1 MGLFDRFRK
10 SKKDDRE
17 DFDDVE
23 ADVDD
28 ADDTSDD
35 DVYSD
40 DDDLGETNLG
50 EDVDGTE
57 TAEAAEGD
65 DLGDEE
71 EFAKAAPLDRLENG
85 PWDADEDAGEE
96 NRVDLGALRV
106 PVRDGMQVRLDAEDK
121 TGRIL
126 AVTLVHK
133 GGALQLQAFAAP
145 RGEGLWNTVRKQIVD
160 NVTQK
165 GGTLEELYTELGHEL
180 LTKIPARTSDGRAA
194 ARVARFA
201 GVDGPR
207 WFIRGVFSGKAITDD
222 EVRAELT
229 ALFRGTIVN
238 RGIEAMPPR
247 ELLVLSEPKAAAA
260 RADDQDAEKDDDINP
275 FERGPEIT
283 EVR

>member
-10 SKKDDRE
+10 SKKDERE
-17 DFDDVE
+17 DIDDVE
-23 ADVDD
+23 ADDVDA
-28 ADDTSDD
+28 ADVASDD
-35 DVYSD
+35 DLD
-40 DDDLGETNLG
+40 
-50 EDVDGTE
+50 EDVDGAE
-57 TAEAAEGD
+57 TDTVDEDEED
-65 DLGDEE
+65 DDE

-85 PWDADEDAGEE
+85 PWDADEDPEEE

-145 RGEGLWNTVRKQIVD
+145 RTEGLWNTVRRQIVD

-165 GGTLEELYTELGHEL
+165 GGTIEELYTELGHEL
-180 LTKIPARTSDGRAA
+180 LTKIPTRTSDGRAA

-229 ALFRGTIVN
+229 TLFRGTVVN
-238 RGIEAMPPR
+238 RGTEAMPPR

-260 RADDQDAEKDDDINP
+260 RADDLDSPKDDDLNP

-283 EVR
+283 EIR

>member
-17 DFDDVE
+17 DIDDVE
-23 ADVDD
+23 ADDVDL
-28 ADDTSDD
+28 ADEDLDE
-35 DVYSD
+35 
-40 DDDLGETNLG
+40 DDLGEESDGAATAG
-50 EDVDGTE
+50 TAIDDADEHEDID
-57 TAEAAEGD
+57 
-65 DLGDEE
+65 DEE

-85 PWDADEDAGEE
+85 PWDVDEDPGEE

-126 AVTLVHK
+126 AVTLVHQ

-145 RGEGLWNTVRKQIVD
+145 RTEGLWNTVREQIVD

-165 GGTLEELYTELGHEL
+165 GGTIEELYTELGHEL
-180 LTKIPARTSDGRAA
+180 LTKIPTRTSDGRAA

-229 ALFRGTIVN
+229 ALFRGTVVN
-238 RGIEAMPPR
+238 RGTEAMPPR

-260 RADDQDAEKDDDINP
+260 RADDQDSTKDDDINP